1 MDKNNFICL
10 IFLLAGFSLTVSPQQ
25 VIFRYDD
32 FTLRD
37 DSINDKIISIFIDH
51 NMPLVLGVIPCGHD
65 ENLIIDPDYSQ
76 FVNLKNAVHS
86 GLFEIALHGLTHEQ
100 LSNGEF
106 GNVIYAEQYR
116 RLAKGKFLLDS
127 VFRTNVQTFIPPWNA
142 YDDNTLKAL
151 DSLSFRSISSSLT
164 IDQPVSNKHINYYP
178 HTLDSPN
185 FLMKALENN
194 KNRNGIIV
202 LMFHPYDFNKEFTA
216 DSLENILTRIS
227 NNREVKF
234 TTFAGLLT
242 KNNLSDAKR
251 INANLETNLLTKLLK
266 TRTMIQKTSYTLFL
280 RITNLFL
287 YLAISIFT
295 FAISRFLL
303 GMKSV
308 KMNVIFILLLIL
320 TGIAVWI
327 HLTGPLKLLLVAV
340 CLPILIVVI
349 FKIISVIVNSENSLK
364 SSK

>member
-1 MDKNNFICL
+1 MNKGIIICS
-10 IFLLAGFSLTVSPQQ
+10 IVLLLGNTLHADEQKV
-25 VIFRYDD
+25 VFRYDD
-32 FTLRD
+32 FTLRN

-51 NMPLVLGVIPCGHD
+51 DIPLVLGVIPCGHD

-76 FVNLKNAVHS
+76 FVKLKNAVNI

-100 LSNGEF
+100 LDNGEF
-106 GNVIYAEQYR
+106 GNVPYKEQYR

-127 VFRTNVQTFIPPWNA
+127 VFRTNVQTFIPPWNV

-151 DSLSFRSISSSLT
+151 DALSFRSISSSMT

-178 HTLDSPN
+178 HTLDSPK
-185 FLMKALENN
+185 LLLKAMEDN

-216 DSLENILTRIS
+216 DSLENILIRIS
-227 NNREVKF
+227 NNREVEF

-287 YLAISIFT
+287 YMVISIFT
-295 FAISRFLL
+295 FSFSRFLL

-308 KMNVIFILLLIL
+308 KMNVIFSVLLIL
-320 TGIAVWI
+320 MGITVWI
-327 HLTGPLKLLLVAV
+327 HLTGPLKLLLVAIS
-340 CLPILIVVI
+340 LPILTVVI
-349 FKIISVIVNSENSLK
+349 FKIVYVIVNSGNNLQ